1 MEFRLSQESRRL
13 STQSFHTA
21 SPLDIENS
29 LINPSR
35 IDQNSIRLIDRG
47 LYLDSGD
54 HQINPSTEAESFID
68 RITSEENFGKDPE
81 LESPNS
87 KSIHQQSFRV
97 NRGRNWQSME
107 DLSGNQKLQSGE
119 IISDRRVITRQNEIP
134 NNLTRNISG
143 IGLATATTR
152 LAPFARSQSLS

>member
-1 MEFRLSQESRRL
+1 M
-13 STQSFHTA
+13 
-21 SPLDIENS
+21 
-29 LINPSR
+29 
-35 IDQNSIRLIDRG
+35 
-47 LYLDSGD
+47 DSGD

-68 RITSEENFGKDPE
+68 RIASEENFGNDLE

-87 KSIHQQSFRV
+87 KSIHQQSPRV
-97 NRGRNWQSME
+97 NRDGRNWQSMQ
-107 DLSGNQKLQSGE
+107 DLSRDKKLESRE
-119 IISDRRVITRQNEIP
+119 IISDQRVLTRQNEIP